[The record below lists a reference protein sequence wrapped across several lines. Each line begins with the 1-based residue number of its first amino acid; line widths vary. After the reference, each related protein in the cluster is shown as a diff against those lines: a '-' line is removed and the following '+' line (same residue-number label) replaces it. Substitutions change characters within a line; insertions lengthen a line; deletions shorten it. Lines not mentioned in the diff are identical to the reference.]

1 MSNKKEVADIREEW
15 QFTLRNSDLS
25 HSIPVHGSWLTAAMS
40 QIWDYIDLLEKELIA
55 LQNERGILEDKLQAK
70 LEQIS
75 YLHQD
80 LAYNQEVYG
89 PKYKKDK
96 SGEAET

>member
-25 HSIPVHGSWLTAAMS
+25 HSIPVHGGWLTAAMS
-40 QIWDYIDLLEKELIA
+40 QIWDYIALLEKELIA
-55 LQNERGILEDKLQAK
+55 LQNERGILEDKLQTK
-70 LEQIS
+70 QEQIS

-80 LAYNQEVYG
+80 LE
-89 PKYKKDK
+89 YKRDK

>member
-40 QIWDYIDLLEKELIA
+40 QIWDYIALLEKELIA

-70 LEQIS
+70 QEQIS

-80 LAYNQEVYG
+80 LE
-89 PKYKKDK
+89 YKRDK